1 MLLVSGVRVLREF
14 KGELRLVCRLSTRCR
29 DIEGGVASV
38 VATRAR
44 WRVDSDSTI
53 SNSKSNELVD
63 RDVWEAVGE
72 MGNTDELGT
81 MTGNAE
87 GDGGDCGGGESA
99 VAGGEAGMPVGS
111 PWAARALTTASQP
124 FSSVLIRS
132 LSSSFSLSRALS
144 RSCSSSKDLRA
155 GDGTSPCCC

>member
-1 MLLVSGVRVLREF
+1 MLVSGMGVLRELKREF
-14 KGELRLVCRLSTRCR
+14 WLICRLSTRCR

-44 WRVDSDSTI
+44 WRVDSDSTT

-63 RDVWEAVGE
+63 RDALEDAGE
-72 MGNTDELGT
+72 MGNMDELGT
-81 MTGNAE
+81 MTGKFE
-87 GDGGDCGGGESA
+87 DDWGCCVEESA
-99 VAGGEAGMPVGS
+99 VVVVVAGGGAGIPVGS

-132 LSSSFSLSRALS
+132 FSSSFSLSRALS
-144 RSCSSSKDLRA
+144 RSCSSSSDLRGGA
-155 GDGTSPCCC
+155 EKSI